1 MDDYDKLYNLGG
13 HSFPV
18 TTSSPEAQK
27 WFDRGLIW
35 TFGYNHE
42 EAVSCFQKA
51 IEEDANCAMAHWG
64 LGYAAGP
71 NYNMPWH
78 LFDEKNRTA
87 ALETGHTAAQSALK
101 LANGLSSWE
110 RALVEALP
118 ARYPQETLMEDMSP
132 WNDDFADA
140 MRIAFSSE
148 PDNLELCTI
157 FAEALLNRTPWKMW
171 DLQSGEPA
179 ENAST
184 LEAQSVLENAME
196 SNPQAMGH
204 PGLLHLYV
212 HLMEMSP
219 FPQKALKAGDALR
232 TLVPDAGHLVHMPTH
247 IDVLCGYYQ
256 DVVHWNQQAVR
267 ADLRYWEE
275 NGPFNI
281 YSGYRL
287 HNYHFVIYGA
297 LFLGQFEPA
306 MEAVRGAAM
315 TVPEDMLR
323 VESPPMANYFES
335 YLGMEPHILVRFGKW
350 RQAIEME
357 LPQDQDLYCTLTAN
371 IHYAKGVAHAA
382 LGEVEQAEIQQDLFF
397 AAKDRVPKSRLL
409 HNNRVIDLLDIAAEM
424 LRGEILYRKGA
435 YEDAFAAL
443 RKSVELDDALPY
455 DEPWGWM
462 QPARHALGALLLEQ
476 GRLEEAEAVFRE
488 DLGLGG
494 TLSRASIHPDNV
506 WSLKGLHDCLEARGD
521 TLEIGQ
527 IKQRLDLANARADR
541 TVAAS
546 CFCAQAALQAAE

>member
-1 MDDYDKLYNLGG
+1 MDEYDKLYNLGD
-13 HSFPV
+13 HSFAV

-42 EAVSCFQKA
+42 EAVSCFQRA
-51 IEEDANCAMAHWG
+51 IEADANCAMAHWG

-71 NYNMPWH
+71 NYNMPWY
-78 LFDEKNRTA
+78 LFDEKNRA
-87 ALETGHTAAQSALK
+87 EALETGYTAAQAATKLTDG
-101 LANGLSSWE
+101 LANWE
-110 RALVEALP
+110 RALVTALP
-118 ARYPQETLMEDMSP
+118 TRYPQSAPVEDMSP

-140 MRIAFSSE
+140 MRKAYSIE

-157 FAEALLNRTPWKMW
+157 FAESLLNRTPWKMW
-171 DLQSGEPA
+171 DLQSGKPA
-179 ENAST
+179 EDAST
-184 LEAQSVLENAME
+184 LEAQAVLENAME
-196 SNPQAMGH
+196 SHPQAMGH

-247 IDVLCGYYQ
+247 IDVLCGHYQ
-256 DVVHWNQQAVR
+256 DVVHWNQQAVL

-306 MEAVRGAAM
+306 MEAVRGAAR

-382 LGEVEQAEIQQDLFF
+382 LGDVEQAEKQQNLFL
-397 AAKDRVPKSRLL
+397 AAKARVPKSRLL
-409 HNNRVIDLLDIAAEM
+409 HNNRVTDLLDIAAEM
-424 LRGEILYRKGA
+424 LQGEILYRKGA
-435 YEDAFAAL
+435 FGEAFAAL

-462 QPARHALGALLLEQ
+462 QPTRHALGALLLEQ
-476 GRLEEAEAVFRE
+476 GQLDEAEAVFRE

-494 TLSRASIHPDNV
+494 SLSRASIHPDNV
-506 WSLKGLHDCLEARGD
+506 WSLKGLYDCLEARGD
-521 TLEIGQ
+521 TIEIGQ

-546 CFCAQAALQAAE
+546 CFWAQAALQAAE